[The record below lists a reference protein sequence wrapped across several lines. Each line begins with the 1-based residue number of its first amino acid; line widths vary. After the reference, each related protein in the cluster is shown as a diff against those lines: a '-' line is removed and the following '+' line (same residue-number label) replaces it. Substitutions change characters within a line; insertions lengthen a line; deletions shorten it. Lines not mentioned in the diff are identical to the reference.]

1 MTDYTKKSYGR
12 NAEVSDIF
20 GLFKAEKDVSQ
31 HGPRRLGKTFV
42 LDRMVEQAKFYG
54 FICLKVEIAGCSEP
68 KMVFRMLCDAIA
80 AHRSIPQQTFSWI
93 RQRMAQVVSPR
104 GEQVGPWYQPVLSL
118 DWESYLERL
127 LSALQDDKEHQW
139 AILID
144 ELPIFLKA
152 LHDKGE
158 DGVNQ
163 ARGFMNLFSRLR
175 STRPRVRWLVTG
187 SIGIDP
193 LARAGQYMGALAKF
207 HCYQLEPLTEPLAI
221 DYLQDMAQC
230 GLLQGRKEITIPE
243 AQSVVEAVG
252 WRAAYYLEAFA
263 QNLPAHPETDPAKVQ
278 ANIAAAMASLLKS
291 HNKTTF
297 GTWEEHIRKHHSDQ
311 QRGLSFD
318 VLNAIAP
325 NEAGLTLDALLSA
338 LNNPTLSRETLR
350 QHLMLLVDEG
360 FLHQEP
366 FGDDTASYRF
376 RIALLRLW
384 WKTYRPQ
391 ATA

>member
-12 NAEVSDIF
+12 NAEVAEIF
-20 GLFKAEKDVSQ
+20 RLFKAGKDISQ

-42 LDRMVEQAKFYG
+42 LDRMVEQAESYG
-54 FICLKVEIAGCSEP
+54 FICLKVDIAGCSEP

-80 AHRSIPQQTFSWI
+80 VHRSISQKSFSWI
-93 RQRMAQVVSPR
+93 KQRMAQVVSPR

-127 LSALQDDKEHQW
+127 LSALQDDSTYQW

-163 ARGFMNLFSRLR
+163 ARSFMNLFSRLR
-175 STRPRVRWLVTG
+175 SAQPGVRWLVTG
-187 SIGIDP
+187 SIGIAP
-193 LARAGQYMGALAKF
+193 LARAGQYMGVLAKL
-207 HCYQLEPLTEPLAI
+207 HNYPLEPLTESQAI
-221 DYLQDMAQC
+221 DYLQDLAQH
-230 GLLQGRKEITIPE
+230 GSLQVRKEITVPE
-243 AQSVVEAVG
+243 AQAVIEAVG

-263 QNLPAHPETDPAKVQ
+263 QNLPANPETDPAKVQ
-278 ANIAAAMASLLKS
+278 ANMDAAMASLLKS
-291 HNKTTF
+291 HNKATF
-297 GTWEEHIRKHHSDQ
+297 GTWEEHLHKHHSEQ

-325 NEAGLTLDALLSA
+325 LETGLNLDALLGT
-338 LNNPTLSRETLR
+338 LNNPPLKRESLR
-350 QHLMLLVDEG
+350 QHLMLLIDEG

-366 FGDDTASYRF
+366 FGDDAAPYRF
-376 RIALLRLW
+376 RIAALRLW

-391 ATA
+391 AMA

>member
-12 NAEVSDIF
+12 NEEVADIF
-20 GLFKAEKDVSQ
+20 RLFKAGKDVSQ

-42 LDRMVEQAKFYG
+42 LDRMVEQAESHG

-68 KMVFRMLCDAIA
+68 KMVFRLLCDAIT
-80 AHRSIPQQTFSWI
+80 AHRLAPKKILSWAI
-93 RQRMAQVVSPR
+93 QRVAQVTSPR
-104 GEQVGPWYQPVLSL
+104 GEQVGPWYQPILNL
-118 DWESYLERL
+118 DRESYLERL
-127 LSALQDDKEHQW
+127 LKALNDDKKHQW

-158 DGVNQ
+158 DGVKQ
-163 ARGFMNLFSRLR
+163 ARDFMNLFSRLR
-175 STRPRVRWLVTG
+175 STQPCVRWLVTG

-193 LARAGQYMGALAKF
+193 LARAGNYMGVLAKL
-207 HCYQLEPLTEPLAI
+207 HNYPLEPLSEPQAI
-221 DYLQDMAQC
+221 DYLQDLAQL
-230 GLLQGRKEITIPE
+230 GLLQGRNEITMPE
-243 AQSVVEAVG
+243 AQAVVEAVG

-263 QNLPAHPETDPAKVQ
+263 RNLPANPETDPAKVQ
-278 ANIAAAMASLLKS
+278 ANIAAALAGLLKS
-291 HNKTTF
+291 HNKATF
-297 GTWEEHIRKHHSDQ
+297 GTWEEHIRKHHSIQ

-325 NEAGLTLDALLSA
+325 HEAGLTLGALLSV
-338 LNNPTLSRETLR
+338 LNNPTLNRDTLR

-360 FLHQEP
+360 FFYQEP
-366 FGDDTASYRF
+366 FGDDTAPYCF
-376 RIALLRLW
+376 RIAPLRQW
-384 WKTYRPQ
+384 WKIYRPQ